1 MTVLLTFQIP
11 DVFFDLDKVHG
22 IQAADHDA
30 DDHAGHDLQGR
41 MADHL
46 FQMHI
51 LQKRRVL
58 FADVDPLFDHL
69 VEHFGLLAR
78 LVAHT
83 HCIVHGDDSDH
94 TGHSKN

>member
-11 DVFFDLDKVHG
+11 DVFYLDKVHG

-46 FQMHI
+46 LQMHI
-51 LQKRRVL
+51 LQKTESSFR
-58 FADVDPLFDHL
+58 
-69 VEHFGLLAR
+69 
-78 LVAHT
+78 
-83 HCIVHGDDSDH
+83 
-94 TGHSKN
+94 

>member
-11 DVFFDLDKVHG
+11 DVFFLDKVHG

-46 FQMHI
+46 DR
-51 LQKRRVL
+51 KSV
-58 FADVDPLFDHL
+58 V
-69 VEHFGLLAR
+69 
-78 LVAHT
+78 
-83 HCIVHGDDSDH
+83 
-94 TGHSKN
+94 